1 MGAPGGLAGRGRSGD
16 RQAGDWRGPEKRLAG
31 LRRQEENREVLEGPP
46 GARGPDGEPNFQEE
60 RGAAAPLPTHSGRF
74 TERVSACLH
83 SPKTWARSSGD
94 GSETR

>member
-1 MGAPGGLAGRGRSGD
+1 MRSRIEGVPEGPRGA
-16 RQAGDWRGPEKRLAG
+16 
-31 LRRQEENREVLEGPP
+31 RELEG
-46 GARGPDGEPNFQEE
+46 EPRFQEE

-83 SPKTWARSSGD
+83 LPKTWALSSGD